1 MIGETSMTPT
11 PEDQLISRIAS
22 LEAQAQIIEGEVHA
36 FKQEELKK
44 ATVRIDTKMVDKLRN
59 QILNQ

>member
-1 MIGETSMTPT
+1 MTPT